1 MLDNK
6 NAKSYYFQKL
16 EAYKRRHTMM
26 PVILWDNMETTLIKL
41 LVKMLYRQEGP
52 WRLAST
58 NFPPEL
64 LLPIF
69 STYVCIC
76 ILKYTFLSVVK

>member
-1 MLDNK
+1 
-6 NAKSYYFQKL
+6 
-16 EAYKRRHTMM
+16 MM
-26 PVILWDNMETTLIKL
+26 SVILWNNMETTLTKL
-41 LVKMLYRQEGP
+41 LVKMVNRQEGP

-69 STYVCIC
+69 SA
-76 ILKYTFLSVVK
+76 